1 MKLVHIDLESQFE
14 FDEKINV
21 LCVENAIQF
30 RKFLEDFHCQI
41 DDGLNGKFVLS
52 ENEKN
57 LDFSKSVMV
66 ITDYFSLDFNEKKL
80 QNKLYLVLQSVC
92 EEKFK
97 VDFAKFNEEFYRLF
111 NKLNSESPFELEC
124 DIDPSI
130 NALLKC
136 FGVSFSCENSSFIEK
151 LCKYTEIIFNLLSL
165 KLIVFVNLKSY
176 LSKEEL
182 KLVYQFFSY
191 NKINIFLLESNFKE
205 SNEQEFCVIV
215 DNDLCEIVA

>member
-1 MKLVHIDLESQFE
+1 MKLVHLDLESQFE

-21 LCVENAIQF
+21 LCVENATQF

-41 DDGLNGKFVLS
+41 DGFNGKFVLS
-52 ENEKN
+52 ENERN
-57 LDFSKSVMV
+57 IDFSKSVVV
-66 ITDYFSLDFNEKKL
+66 ITDYFSLDFSEKKL
-80 QNKLYLVLQSVC
+80 QNKLYLLLQSIC

-97 VDFAKFNEEFYRLF
+97 VDFAKFNEKFYRIF

-124 DIDPSI
+124 AVDPSI
-130 NALLKC
+130 SAMLKC

-151 LCKYTEIIFNLLSL
+151 LCKYVEILFNLLSL

-176 LSKEEL
+176 LSKDEI
-182 KLVYQFFSY
+182 KLVYQFFLY
-191 NKINIFLLESNFKE
+191 NNINVFLLESNFQEK
-205 SNEQEFCVIV
+205 SEQEFCVIV